1 MTSFIKPY
9 LPLIIPILA
18 VPLAMKFIIA
28 PLICRKLR
36 KSFFK
41 NLSFL
46 SEYDDLTQKDIEALN
61 YLEESS
67 KKGLHTP
74 FVISYNYTFLRSQII
89 NMFYNISAIYGNND
103 ITNYEFSIQK
113 VIEAMYLLFED
124 LHKNFKLLKIF
135 KFLEKLPLNVFLRV
149 NNINK
154 FVKLL
159 TRHKV
164 FRVFQKYRITGKFL
178 RIIFIPII
186 GLPIIISQLFF
197 SLIYSTLL
205 EGYMRFIYGLI
216 VMKIGYYTVY
226 LYSDRNNSLHKNIK
240 FCHQK
245 IITKGEMIEQRHK
258 NFREKA
264 VTSEKLSEALESL
277 KTELESMGVLPNREC
292 NPDTGTLERTFSR
305 IKNSLKNAVKS
316 EFSETYTANL
326 KIDDLLSIT
335 KKVGSSYFPG
345 SKNPILQM
353 RAKEFI
359 ELGYFAT
366 NVILKSIYTVPGLKQ
381 TLDKVP
387 LKVIININKYLEENK
402 LKKYIPH
409 LKKGKKAIS
418 NARTYYLATKVL
430 LRRSNPI
437 TFAVSFV
444 SPMIIQQTQDMFKEY
459 VYNTYGLLL
468 IDSFEASHLKSKS
481 CRIEELSY

>member
-1 MTSFIKPY
+1 MINYIKPY
-9 LPLIIPILA
+9 LPLVIPILT

-28 PLICRKLR
+28 PLVCRKLR
-36 KSFFK
+36 KRFFK
-41 NLSFL
+41 NLSLL
-46 SEYDDLTQKDIEALN
+46 SEYKDLTEKDLEALN
-61 YLEESS
+61 YLEMSS

-74 FVISYNYTFLRSQII
+74 FVISYNYTFLRSQIV
-89 NMFYNISAIYGNND
+89 NMFYNISSIYGNSN

-113 VIEAMYLLFED
+113 VIEALYLMFED

-135 KFLEKLPLNVFLRV
+135 KFLEKLPLNTFLRIS
-149 NNINK
+149 NINK
-154 FVKLL
+154 FVKLF

-186 GLPIIISQLFF
+186 GLPIIISQLLF

-216 VMKIGYYTVY
+216 VMKIGYYSIY
-226 LYSDRNNSLHKNIK
+226 LYSDRNSTLHKNIK

-245 IITKGEMIEQRHK
+245 IIARGEIIEQRHK
-258 NFREKA
+258 NFRDKA
-264 VTSEKLSEALESL
+264 VTSVKLSEALESL
-277 KTELESMGVLPNREC
+277 KTELECMGVLPNREC
-292 NPDTGTLERTFSR
+292 NPDSGTLERAFSR
-305 IKNSLKNAVKS
+305 LKNSLKNAVKS
-316 EFSETYTANL
+316 ELSESYSANL
-326 KIDDLLSIT
+326 KIDDLLKIT
-335 KKVGSSYFPG
+335 KKVGCTYFPD

-366 NVILKSIYTVPGLKQ
+366 NVILKSIYTIPGLKQ
-381 TLDKVP
+381 TLDRVP
-387 LKVIININKYLEENK
+387 LKVIFNINKYLEENK
-402 LKKYIPH
+402 LKRYIPH

-418 NARTYYLATKVL
+418 NARTYYLASKVL
-430 LRRSNPI
+430 LRKSNPI
-437 TFAVSFV
+437 TFAISFV
-444 SPMIIQQTQDMFKEY
+444 SPMIIQQTQDIFKEY

-468 IDSFEASHLKSKS
+468 IDSFEASLLKSKN